1 MTSYWVKWDA
11 MPWEPVNDQI
21 SRKVVIRERMMMVMY
36 RFAAGLAWPGER
48 HQAEQAGYIIR
59 GRLELTL
66 PDQGETVVLGPGD
79 GYHIASMVPHSWKT
93 LDKEA
98 LFVDVFSP
106 PRTALMTT
114 KFAPDA
120 SS

>member
-11 MPWEPVNDQI
+11 VPWEPVNDQI

-36 RFAAGLAWPGER
+36 RFAAGLAWPEER
-48 HQAEQAGYIIR
+48 HEAEQAGYIIR

-66 PDQGETVVLGPGD
+66 PAQGETVVLGPGD

-93 LDKEA
+93 LDEEA

-120 SS
+120 SG